1 MRLRRYVLGTCWTV
15 YLYCQ
20 DDETCPILD
29 VLTTCGNVGYRML
42 ADLRQVASRSLES
55 LKRDTEFSKRIAG
68 TEIYEFR
75 LPTSKGPTPR
85 VSYFFDSGRVIVCAL
100 ALLKKSNRLPRHFVD
115 QSIEIRRV
123 YFATGGVRAAVVEIH
138 DDRDEEEL

>member
-1 MRLRRYVLGTCWTV
+1 MRLRRYALGTCWTV

-20 DDETCPILD
+20 DDETCPIL
-29 VLTTCGNVGYRML
+29 
-42 ADLRQVASRSLES
+42 
-55 LKRDTEFSKRIAG
+55 
-68 TEIYEFR
+68 EIYEFR